1 MRKIDGSAPRG
12 VQGRRP
18 WVAVWFQECDLPVL
32 LSLEMAA
39 KSFVLRRWPNF
50 YFSRPH
56 NLFRGEEFAG
66 CQRASLRYAT
76 PVFLS
81 RLMALANFMRL
92 SSRKAA
98 HAAVSSAAWKEIRV
112 RSGPTA
118 SRGRRDDKVEGGATG
133 VGVLGHVS
141 IAVTRCWG
149 FERLL
154 RIEFPVIQ
162 GMPSRHDRQ
171 AALSSQRTSD
181 RLYPCR
187 NLICYLYRC
196 ELGWLRLFFSTN
208 LRIRGSSQ
216 CRQTECILDDR
227 PRWTTGGGACPFN
240 AGKDVSSEYKR

>member
-1 MRKIDGSAPRG
+1 IGRWPSWAQRSPPSQAQRSRGEGWPASRPRTWRTDANSSVSRKSRRSVSHPPLCHPVVAEGSAVGVCNETDPGKTGTSHRVLDHFGMRKIDGSAPRG

-92 SSRKAA
+92 S
-98 HAAVSSAAWKEIRV
+98 
-112 RSGPTA
+112 
-118 SRGRRDDKVEGGATG
+118 
-133 VGVLGHVS
+133 
-141 IAVTRCWG
+141 
-149 FERLL
+149 
-154 RIEFPVIQ
+154 
-162 GMPSRHDRQ
+162 
-171 AALSSQRTSD
+171 
-181 RLYPCR
+181 
-187 NLICYLYRC
+187 
-196 ELGWLRLFFSTN
+196 
-208 LRIRGSSQ
+208 
-216 CRQTECILDDR
+216 
-227 PRWTTGGGACPFN
+227 
-240 AGKDVSSEYKR
+240 